1 MRGVLCILTC
11 AGIVLVS
18 SESSAPFVP
27 AEDVHAYAIAGRSN
41 SLGNTAGT
49 ADTVVNQLPEMVPTF
64 ETKGPLCLQGDSGNS
79 CEMVIVDPRF
89 YLLLA
94 NVCKDLPVAANLHVA
109 IGDIAIDGSI

>member
-18 SESSAPFVP
+18 SESPAPIVP

-41 SLGNTAGT
+41 SLGKT
-49 ADTVVNQLPEMVPTF
+49 ADMADMVVNQLPEMVPTF
-64 ETKGPLCLQGDSGNS
+64 ETKGPLYLQGDSGNS
-79 CEMVIVDPRF
+79 CEMVIVDPHF
-89 YLLLA
+89 HLLLV
-94 NVCKDLPVAANLHVA
+94 NVCKDLPIAANLHVA